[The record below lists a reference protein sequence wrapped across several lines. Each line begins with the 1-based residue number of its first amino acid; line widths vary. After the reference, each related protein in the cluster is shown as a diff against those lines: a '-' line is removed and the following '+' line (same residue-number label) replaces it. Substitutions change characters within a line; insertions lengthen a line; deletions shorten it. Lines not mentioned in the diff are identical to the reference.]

1 MRGALP
7 LRAAPGGR
15 LSLRLGRIS
24 APSLPGACGL
34 ARRAAAIGRRA
45 PARRAMSLAR
55 QRAVRCATPR
65 LAAQRARGGA
75 AAAAGDRAAVDARGT
90 RALAGA
96 LALAGERHAGAA
108 RLRQADGDRL
118 LGRAGAVFSL
128 ADVLDLLAD
137 EFAGDGAGGLTLS
150 RFSARAFECAFF
162 GHGVSF
168 RRVSS
173 APLSRVRAPRAAS
186 VKGPYHRD

>member
-1 MRGALP
+1 ARGA
-7 LRAAPGGR
+7 
-15 LSLRLGRIS
+15 
-24 APSLPGACGL
+24 
-34 ARRAAAIGRRA
+34 
-45 PARRAMSLAR
+45 
-55 QRAVRCATPR
+55 
-65 LAAQRARGGA
+65 
-75 AAAAGDRAAVDARGT
+75 

-150 RFSARAFECAFF
+150 RFSARALECAFF
-162 GHGVSF
+162 GHGMVSF
-168 RRVSS
+168 RKVSW
-173 APLSRVRAPRAAS
+173 APLSRPRAPCAAS
-186 VKGPYHRD
+186 ATGPCRHD